1 MIDTKTYHKFLN
13 KIKRSLQRKYNVGL
27 SIEFNGY
34 ESSFSL
40 NENKDIVF
48 SEIPVFLIDIRTN
61 DNVYSTDILDS
72 LKVIQSSF
80 GGSLSFRYKIN
91 GNHFFPLKNPDF
103 INNHF

>member
-1 MIDTKTYHKFLN
+1 MNDVKTYHKFLN
-13 KIKRSLQRKYNVGL
+13 KIKRSLQDKYNVGL

-48 SEIPVFLIDIRTN
+48 TEIPRFIIDIQTN
-61 DNVYSTDILDS
+61 ENVYSTDILDS
-72 LKVIQSSF
+72 LEFIQSSF

-103 INNHF
+103 LNNHF

>member
-13 KIKRSLQRKYNVGL
+13 KIKVSLQRKYNVGL

-34 ESSFSL
+34 VSSFSL

-72 LKVIQSSF
+72 LKFIQSSF

-91 GNHFFPLKNPDF
+91 GKHFFPLDP
-103 INNHF
+103 INWF

>member
-1 MIDTKTYHKFLN
+1 MNDVKTYHKFLN

-34 ESSFSL
+34 DSSFSL

-72 LKVIQSSF
+72 LKFIKSSF
-80 GGSLSFRYKIN
+80 GGTLSFRYKIN
-91 GNHFFPLKNPDF
+91 GKHFFPLESPNF
-103 INNHF
+103 LM